1 MLLSFNQ
8 AAQLAHILN
17 EQLKEFSKEVVQ
29 EKAGKDT
36 ATKTAKDKIKAI
48 DVAEK
53 RAVVAE
59 KGQALVEKR
68 LAELTTEQNKTNL
81 KLAKAASLNM
91 ALNKE
96 LADLRAALEACEKK
110 IGRAHV

>member
-1 MLLSFNQ
+1 M
-8 AAQLAHILN
+8 N
-17 EQLKEFSKEVVQ
+17 ERLKEFSKEVVQ

-53 RAVVAE
+53 RAAVAE
-59 KGQALVEKR
+59 KDQALVEKR
-68 LAELTTEQNKTNL
+68 LAKLTTKQNKTNL

-110 IGRAHV
+110 MVRRRIC